1 MDDDLSDLLE
11 DGCRVAEPAV
21 FAVGLRLKRS
31 PRRSTSAREL
41 LNDSTTKVK
50 QQSLPYSSKTSAATG
65 NGIMNDTSSPTVER
79 QKCFPIYLSGV
90 IDSVDT
96 AQTVR

>member
-1 MDDDLSDLLE
+1 
-11 DGCRVAEPAV
+11 VADPAA

-41 LNDSTTKVK
+41 LNDSTTKVS
-50 QQSLPYSSKTSAATG
+50 QQSLPSSSKRSAGIG
-65 NGIMNDTSSPTVER
+65 NGIMDEISSPTVER
-79 QKCFPIYLSGV
+79 QKCYPIYLSGV

-96 AQTVR
+96 AHTVR